1 MGEDLRAFVRE
12 LPKVEL
18 HAHLNGCVRE
28 ATLEELARQAGGAE
42 AAREARR
49 ALEGPRDL
57 EACFE
62 VFSLVHRFATRPAA
76 LARLVRESL
85 ADLGDDGVVYA
96 ELRTTP
102 KDRPAEGLSKRTY
115 LEIVLAEMAKHNADV
130 ARRRAGNGFC
140 EGRLIVSIDRRESA
154 EEALTTARLAV
165 ELAAESPLGR
175 LLVGVDLSG
184 NPAEGEWGSVEPAL
198 AVARANGL
206 PVTLHFAELPDRS
219 AEGRSMLAF
228 RPERLGHAVRAD
240 PALEAELLQSGI
252 PVEVCLTSNLM
263 TKSVSGLDEHIC
275 ARLLRASH
283 PVCLCTDDS
292 GVFDTALSKEYI
304 LAAHAFKLSQQEL
317 FSLSLGALDL
327 AFADGG
333 LKAALRERF
342 AEAAT
347 RWGVCMPE
355 PRQARGI
362 HT

>member
-18 HAHLNGCVRE
+18 HAHLNGCVRA

-49 ALEGPRDL
+49 ALDGPRDL

-62 VFSLVHRFATRPAA
+62 VFSLVHRFATRPTA

-102 KDRPAEGLSKRTY
+102 KDRPAEGLTKRRY
-115 LEIVLAEMAKHNADV
+115 LEVVLAEMAKHNADV
-130 ARRRAGNGFC
+130 ARRKAGRRFC

-165 ELAAESPLGR
+165 ELAAESPLV
-175 LLVGVDLSG
+175 VGVDLSG

-198 AVARANGL
+198 AVARASGL

-219 AEGRSMLAF
+219 VEGRSMLAF

-240 PALEAELLQSGI
+240 PALESELLQSRV

-263 TKSVSGLDEHIC
+263 TKSVSDLDKHIC
-275 ARLLRASH
+275 ARLLRAGH

-292 GVFDTALSKEYI
+292 GVFNTALSKEYL

-327 AFADGG
+327 VFADGE

-347 RWGVCMPE
+347 RWGVCMP
-355 PRQARGI
+355 
-362 HT
+362 